1 MKLKKNKM
9 KRPITPEI
17 EAKLRAEYRHK
28 GTNTM
33 ARELGIGETSC
44 IRMMR
49 DLGLKRTHEELERI
63 KQQSYFK
70 KGQKAWNKGKR
81 IKDHYSPETLAKMQR
96 TQFKKG
102 ELPWNTSESDISIR
116 NDKRGVPYYMKR
128 ISYGNWAYLH
138 VCIYESKHGKVP
150 KGYNVV
156 FKDGNTMNVEES
168 NLEKI
173 SDAELMRRNIHD
185 QDPEILKAKK
195 MITRINKKLKE

>member
-1 MKLKKNKM
+1 MPKK
-9 KRPITPEI
+9 PITPEI
-17 EAKLRAEYRHK
+17 EAKLRAEYREK
-28 GTNTM
+28 GIRTM
-33 ARELGIGETSC
+33 ARELCIGRNVCS
-44 IRMMR
+44 RMMR
-49 DLGLKRTHEELERI
+49 DLGLKRTPEET
-63 KQQSYFK
+63 
-70 KGQKAWNKGKR
+70 QKIREK
-81 IKDHYSPETLAKMQR
+81 YC
-96 TQFKKG
+96 FKKG
-102 ELPWNTSESDISIR
+102 EKAWFKGKKLKDHLSPEAYEKMKKNHFKKGHKPWNTSESDITIR